1 MFTAIVLETMYQYF
15 VTSELSRLVPI
26 LSQVQRSIL
35 LPNFVTQGS
44 VCVFVCT
51 HTKERERT
59 NNKTLF
65 VAFAFKCSYLELRSR
80 QCLYGIHP
88 IL

>member
-35 LPNFVTQGS
+35 LLNFVTQGS
-44 VCVFVCT
+44 VCVCV
-51 HTKERERT
+51 HTYKGERE
-59 NNKTLF
+59 NKQQNLI
-65 VAFAFKCSYLELRSR
+65 C
-80 QCLYGIHP
+80 CIC
-88 IL
+88 I